1 MELQVEALKP
11 ENIDKNELAEKT
23 EFLKSRIINW
33 LNKKYLPINVWIN
46 VINEINF
53 EVDMTYIINE
63 LQTSGNKE
71 QAFQIIQVE
80 QMRYLEK
87 LKTEI
92 NLWELNNE

>member
-63 LQTSGNKE
+63 LQTSSNKE

>member
-1 MELQVEALKP
+1 MNEQIEAFKP
-11 ENIDKNELAEKT
+11 ENVNKQMLNKATYLQGK
-23 EFLKSRIINW
+23 IINW
-33 LNKKYLPINVWIN
+33 LNRQYLPLNIWIY
-46 VINEINF
+46 IIEGILL
-53 EVDMTYIINE
+53 ELDKLYIINE

-71 QAFQIIQVE
+71 KAFQIIQVE